1 MKYLTRTPI
10 ATGWPL
16 FRLRE
21 RIMIQ
26 LVKWSYPLYLQGFK
40 RGRPAWQTNRESLLQ
55 FPEGSLGKYLGSF
68 LQAND
73 LHLIPKLENHDV
85 FHVVLDYEP
94 HVVAESQMQF
104 CLLGNGKRSLYAIG
118 TAIIAA
124 IAFPEFWSSFNQAYK
139 RGKNLR
145 PVHRWYFE
153 YLLEE
158 PLDEMQDFI
167 AKRPS
172 SYYKSIF

>member
-1 MKYLTRTPI
+1 MTRTPI

-40 RGRPAWQTNRESLLQ
+40 KGRPAWQTSRAVLLQ
-55 FPEGSLGKYLGSF
+55 LPDGSLGRCLGLF
-68 LQAND
+68 LQANN
-73 LHLIPKLENHDV
+73 LHLIPILENHDV
-85 FHVVLDYEP
+85 FHVLLEYEP
-94 HVVAESQMQF
+94 HVIAESQMQF

-118 TAIIAA
+118 TALIAA
-124 IAFPEFWSSFNQAYK
+124 IAFPEFWGSFKQAYK
-139 RGKNLR
+139 RGKNIR

-158 PLDEMQDFI
+158 PLDEMKAFI
-167 AKRPS
+167 AKQPS
-172 SYYKSIF
+172 SYYQSIF